1 MLAIEIQNQIEINY
15 FEAVK
20 RLTGFTLV
28 SKMLSEDVV
37 GTAIEVVNILSML

>member
-15 FEAVK
+15 LEAVK

-28 SKMLSEDVV
+28 SQMLSEDVA